1 MPGLFITFEG
11 IDFSGK
17 TEQARRLADTLRC
30 AGYEVEL
37 VREPGGVEIAEAIRT
52 ILLDNKHGQMTD
64 RTEIL
69 LYCAARAQI
78 TKERI
83 QPALAAGKIVLADR
97 FADSTTAYQGFG
109 RQLDLAFV
117 RQINRFA
124 TYEIV
129 PTLTFLLHIAIA
141 VAEARRQHSGKS
153 KDRLERED
161 QAFYERV
168 GQGYLQLAAA
178 EPERFVVIDG
188 EQSMAAISQQINE
201 TLRQRLGLKV

>member
-17 TEQARRLADTLRC
+17 TEQTRRLADTLQR
-30 AGYEVEL
+30 AGYETEL
-37 VREPGGVEIAEAIRT
+37 VREPGGVEIAEAIRA

-69 LYCAARAQI
+69 LYSAARAQI

-109 RQLDLAFV
+109 RQLDLDFV
-117 RQINRFA
+117 RSINRFA
-124 TYEIV
+124 TWEIL
-129 PTLTFLLHIAIA
+129 PAITFLLHISTTA
-141 VAEARRQHSGKS
+141 AEARRRQSGKS

-168 GQGYLQLAAA
+168 QQGYSQLAAA
-178 EPERFVVIDG
+178 EPERYVVIDG
-188 EQSMAAISQQINE
+188 EQSIAVISQQISE
-201 TLRQRLGLKV
+201 TLRQRAGLKI